1 MAGLLVFMQVGWRG
15 CRMAHGS
22 PDCSNSQAEDATL
35 TLRQSQEEYWGPTFG
50 FMKEALFR

>member
-1 MAGLLVFMQVGWRG
+1 MAGLFVFMQVGWRG